1 MPFPLPS
8 SFFPLFSYFYENA
21 FPMVKKEIKLLQQ
34 QIDKLD
40 SKDFDFEA
48 WKKYSLLQLARI
60 FGQSDPKI
68 TQLNKIDFEF
78 NSWSLRDASGN
89 ESYEEGSK
97 RLARE
102 VLQAAIDELDIYGIP
117 KREDNKDEIVDEIIG
132 IILDEFKGSQVK
144 QLKEILASEEMDSE
158 KKRRIKELIEELGE
172 NASIGILTNIL
183 SNSNIVDHL

>member
-1 MPFPLPS
+1 
-8 SFFPLFSYFYENA
+8 
-21 FPMVKKEIKLLQQ
+21 MVKKEIKLLQQ

>member
-1 MPFPLPS
+1 
-8 SFFPLFSYFYENA
+8 
-21 FPMVKKEIKLLQQ
+21 MVKKEIKLLQL
-34 QIDKLD
+34 QIERLD
-40 SKDFDFEA
+40 AKNFDFEA

-60 FGQSDPKI
+60 FGESDPKI
-68 TQLNKIDFEF
+68 AQLNKIEFEF

-97 RLARE
+97 RLSRE
-102 VLQAAIDELDIYGIP
+102 VLQAAIDELEIYGLP
-117 KREDNKDEIVDEIIG
+117 KKSHNKDQVVNEIIG
-132 IILDEFKGSQVK
+132 NILDEFKGSQVK
-144 QLKEILASEEMDSE
+144 KLKEIIASDEMDSE

>member
-8 SFFPLFSYFYENA
+8 SFFPLFSYFYENT